1 MLIMS
6 GDPAT
11 RRPGDPAT
19 RRPGDPATRRPG
31 ELVGPRWNV
40 SLSGKS

>member
-1 MLIMS
+1 MLITS

-11 RRPGDPAT
+11 RRPGDPAA
-19 RRPGDPATRRPG
+19 RGSRWAG

>member
-1 MLIMS
+1 MDFVANTDALIIDLRDNGG

-19 RRPGDPATRRPG
+19 RQPGNPAM
-31 ELVGPRWNV
+31 VA
-40 SLSGKS
+40 